1 VSADL
6 PTERRAPLW
15 WVLVRHEWRLTMRD
29 FGGGAMFRG
38 INKDKKPIGQKRLI
52 FGYVAAAVLLHCA
65 GALALVFPRTW
76 SDTQGTRIAAVAV
89 LAFLFTLMLSSAMSR
104 VVSAFHERRDLD
116 LLLSAP
122 IAPALILVLRAL
134 TIVATVSALYAIFVY
149 PLADVGVATRHW
161 WMAKLYPLVPL
172 MALTSTAVALALTGA
187 VVRLV
192 GVRRARVGL
201 QIFSALIGASFYL
214 VSQAQQF
221 LPKSVASAAMAW
233 MKDATRDGEAAWPV
247 VAAARLAGGD
257 PWAWIAFVFGAVGL
271 FAASVWSARKRFV
284 DVAQQPEADAVVVAP
299 ARGKVERRLQTGFAR
314 KTFATLLVKEWR
326 LILRSPQLIS
336 QILLQMLYMMPL
348 MFVAFGHQGAGLS
361 WGPAAFAAGIV
372 ALAGTLTASLAWLT
386 VSAEDAP
393 DLMAGSPKSRAMI
406 LASKLFAATAPTVV
420 ILVVAAVG
428 TSRRSIVEALIVLVF
443 GTLACVSAA
452 ILEAAT
458 PSPGKRSDF
467 QRRHKGNGLS
477 AIIDGFQFLLWA
489 GAAGTAASGWWI
501 AAVAL
506 VVIACIVPGLR
517 LPRALSQAR

>member
-1 VSADL
+1 MSGEV
-6 PTERRAPLW
+6 PTEHRAPLW

-29 FGGGAMFRG
+29 FGGGSKRIGA
-38 INKDKKPIGQKRLI
+38 KKAKKPIGRKRRI
-52 FGYVAAAVLLHCA
+52 FGYVAAVVLLHGA
-65 GALALVFPRTW
+65 GALSLLFPRTW
-76 SDTQGTRIAAVAV
+76 SDTQATRIAAVAALV
-89 LAFLFTLMLSSAMSR
+89 FLFTLMLSSAMSR

-116 LLLSAP
+116 LLLGAP
-122 IAPALILVLRAL
+122 ISPALILVIRAL
-134 TIVATVSALYAIFVY
+134 TVVAAVGVLFAIFVY

-172 MALTSTAVALALTGA
+172 MALTSTAVALGLTGA
-187 VVRLV
+187 FVRLV

-221 LPKSVASAAMAW
+221 LPRDVAMAAMAW

-271 FAASVWSARKRFV
+271 FAASVWSARTRFV
-284 DVAQQPEADAVVVAP
+284 EVSQQPEADAVVVAP
-299 ARGKVERRLQTGFAR
+299 ARGKVQRRLQAGFAR
-314 KTFATLLVKEWR
+314 STFATLLVKEWR

-336 QILLQMLYMMPL
+336 QILLQMLYLMPL
-348 MFVAFGHQGAGLS
+348 MFVAFGHQGARLS

-372 ALAGTLTASLAWLT
+372 GLAGTLTASLAWLT

-393 DLMAGSPKSRAMI
+393 DLLAGSPKSQPMI
-406 LASKLFAATAPTVV
+406 LASKLCAAVGPTFV
-420 ILVVAAVG
+420 ILVIAAIG
-428 TSRRSIVEALIVLVF
+428 TSQRSLLEAAIVLVF

-467 QRRHKGNGLS
+467 QRRQKGRGLS
-477 AIIDGFQFLLWA
+477 AVLDGFQFLLWA
-489 GAAGTAASGWWI
+489 AAAGTAAAGLWI
-501 AAVAL
+501 VAAAL
-506 VVIACIVPGLR
+506 AVVGCIVPGIR
-517 LPRALSQAR
+517 LPRALAQPR